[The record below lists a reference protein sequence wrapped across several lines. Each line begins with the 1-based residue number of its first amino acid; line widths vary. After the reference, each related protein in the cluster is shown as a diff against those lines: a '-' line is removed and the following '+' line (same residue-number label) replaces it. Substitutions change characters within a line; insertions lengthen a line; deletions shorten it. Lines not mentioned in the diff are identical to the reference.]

1 MHDFRCTDATDMYY
15 GQLADKVRYFKE
27 NEGGSNAMCK
37 MMEDMRKEAAKNNA
51 TETALNM
58 LKDNLSLEKV
68 AQYSGLSLDEVKK
81 IKEENSL

>member
-1 MHDFRCTDATDMYY
+1 
-15 GQLADKVRYFKE
+15 
-27 NEGGSNAMCK
+27 MCK

-68 AQYSGLSLDEVKK
+68 AEYSGLSLDEVKK
-81 IKEENSL
+81 IKKENSL